1 MVEPLIENWVKL
13 KPGIPKRLHFVNHA
27 IESRRIHDPLMKA
40 SKDISS
46 LVFAVDREDGNAVS
60 KSFSVVSEKLAGDLQ
75 GWVEG
80 KRYVG
85 QEFTFIKDAP
95 GFVPPRIL
103 SVEPYKP

>member
-1 MVEPLIENWVKL
+1 MAEPLIENWVKL

-27 IESRRIHDPLMKA
+27 VESRRILDPVMKT

-46 LVFAVDREDGNAVS
+46 LVFAVDREDGLAVT
-60 KSFSVVSEKLAGDLQ
+60 KSFSVVSEKLAGDLA

-80 KRYVG
+80 KRYVAH
-85 QEFTFIKDAP
+85 EFTLIKDAP

-103 SVEPYKP
+103 SVEPYRK